1 MDAKTIFELLKTKGK
16 MLVTAESCTGGM
28 IAMQL
33 TELAGSSEVFERG
46 FVTYSNQAKMDCLG
60 VPPQTLDSFGAVS
73 ADTAEEMAFGA
84 LRNSLAD
91 LAVSVTGIAGPSGGT
106 VDKPIGLVFI
116 GVAGR
121 DMPVLVNKYVFSGD
135 RSKVREQAVKAAFK
149 QISDYL

>member
-1 MDAKTIFELLKTKGK
+1 MDAKTIFELLKTKDK

-106 VDKPIGLVFI
+106 VDKPVGLVFI